1 MARDPD
7 VRWARRAFV
16 VLGVVVVLCVGGP
29 VLWPVLNPAVEV
41 ERVAPA
47 PPSPAPAP
55 PAAPAPVAPAPV
67 QAAVE
72 AAEAA
77 EATVT
82 RSGADVGIALLD
94 RSTGALATNDEATEA
109 MNSASL
115 AKVLTAVDVLSGG
128 SSAPTDDDRAL
139 LRDAL
144 GPSDDPA
151 MNALWSRH
159 GGSAGIERVVAR
171 LGLTD
176 TELPGDP
183 SQWGEVKLSARDM
196 TTVLRF
202 VLEGLAPADRDL
214 VRSAM
219 AGAPAQAADGF
230 DQAFG
235 LLDPARR
242 GPSAAKQGWLCC
254 LQSSID
260 LHSAGFLDGDG
271 RYVLAIM
278 SNQPFGYGAA
288 RTVLDDATDA
298 VRDRLGL

>member
-7 VRWARRAFV
+7 VRWTRRAFV
-16 VLGVVVVLCVGGP
+16 VLGVVVVLCLGGP

-47 PPSPAPAP
+47 PPSDT
-55 PAAPAPVAPAPV
+55 APAPVAPAPV

-72 AAEAA
+72 AAD
-77 EATVT
+77 ATVT

-94 RSTGALATNDEATEA
+94 RSTGALATNDEAAEA

-115 AKVLTAVDVLSGG
+115 AKLVTAVDVLGGG
-128 SSAPTDDDRAL
+128 SSAVTAGDRTL

-151 MNALWSRH
+151 MNTLWSRH
-159 GGSAGIERVVAR
+159 GGTEGISRVVTR

-176 TELPGDP
+176 TELPDDP

-202 VLEGLAPADRDL
+202 ALEGLAPADRDL

-219 AGAPAQAADGF
+219 AGAPPQAADGF

-242 GPSAAKQGWLCC
+242 GPAAAKQGWLCC

-260 LHSAGFLDGDG
+260 LHSAGYLDGDG
-271 RYVLAIM
+271 RYVLAIL
-278 SNQPFGYGAA
+278 SNQPFGYAAA
-288 RTVLDDATDA
+288 RTVLDDATGA
-298 VRDRLGL
+298 VRERLGLSGPR

>member
-1 MARDPD
+1 M
-7 VRWARRAFV
+7 
-16 VLGVVVVLCVGGP
+16 
-29 VLWPVLNPAVEV
+29 LNPAVEV

-47 PPSPAPAP
+47 PPGTASPAPA
-55 PAAPAPVAPAPV
+55 APGPGPVTPAPV

-72 AAEAA
+72 AAD
-77 EATVT
+77 ATVT

-94 RSTGALATNDEATEA
+94 RSTGALATNDEAAEA

-115 AKVLTAVDVLSGG
+115 SKLLTAVDVLAGG
-128 SSAPTDDDRAL
+128 SSAVTDDDRAL
-139 LRDAL
+139 VRDAL

-202 VLEGLAPADRDL
+202 VLEGLAPSDRDL

-219 AGAPAQAADGF
+219 AGAPARAADGF

-235 LLDPARR
+235 LFDAARR
-242 GPSAAKQGWLCC
+242 GPAAAKQGWLCC
-254 LQSSID
+254 LESSID

-271 RYVLAIM
+271 RYVLAIL

-288 RTVLDDATDA
+288 RTVLDDATD
-298 VRDRLGL
+298 VIRDRLGV